1 MVAPRW
7 VHKFAVTSLV
17 GIAACGGG
25 EKAAPP
31 PAAGAPAAGSDL
43 TPWQMT
49 NGIGPVT
56 EPLTL
61 GPIDEHEA
69 EEGKKVFEAKCSACH
84 KLGERYVGPPLGGIT
99 EKVTPE
105 FAMNM
110 ILNPQEMYTRH
121 PVVKKLL
128 GEYMTQMPNQGLT
141 QEQAREVVE
150 YLRTTRPPAG
160 ASPSQEE

>member
-1 MVAPRW
+1 MAGLRW
-7 VHKFAVTSLV
+7 IHLVTTSSLV
-17 GIAACGGG
+17 GVLACGGRD
-25 EKAAPP
+25 KTPPP
-31 PAAGAPAAGSDL
+31 PAASTPATTGSDL
-43 TPWQMT
+43 TPWQLT

-61 GPIDEHEA
+61 GPINHEQA
-69 EEGKKVFEAKCSACH
+69 EEGQKLFEAKCSACH

-110 ILNPQEMYTRH
+110 ILNPQEMSTRH

-128 GEYMTQMPNQGLT
+128 GEYMTQMPALGLT
-141 QEQAREVVE
+141 QEQARAVVE
-150 YLRTTRPPAG
+150 YLRTTPPPAP
-160 ASPSQEE
+160 AP

>member
-1 MVAPRW
+1 MAALRLTHLMSVI
-7 VHKFAVTSLV
+7 TLL
-17 GIAACGGG
+17 GLLACGGG
-25 EKAAPP
+25 DKSAAPP
-31 PAAGAPAAGSDL
+31 AASTPAAAGSDL
-43 TPWQMT
+43 TSWQMT

-56 EPLTL
+56 EPLSL
-61 GPIDEHEA
+61 GAIDQDEA
-69 EEGKKVFEAKCSACH
+69 AEGKKLFDAKCSACH

-121 PVVKKLL
+121 PAVKKLL
-128 GEYMTQMPNQGLT
+128 GEYMTQMPNLGLT

-150 YLRTTRPPAG
+150 YLRTTTAPAP
-160 ASPSQEE
+160 AQ

>member
-1 MVAPRW
+1 MVAPRLT
-7 VHKFAVTSLV
+7 HLLSVTSLV
-17 GIAACGGG
+17 GLLACGGG
-25 EKAAPP
+25 DKSAAPP
-31 PAAGAPAAGSDL
+31 AVSTPAAAASDL
-43 TPWQMT
+43 TPWQLT

-56 EPLTL
+56 QPLTL
-61 GPIDEHEA
+61 GPIDQDEA
-69 EEGKKVFEAKCSACH
+69 AEGKKLFEAKCSACH

-150 YLRTTRPPAG
+150 YLRTTTPPSG
-160 ASPSQEE
+160 ASPSQ

>member
-1 MVAPRW
+1 MAALRLTSLLS
-7 VHKFAVTSLV
+7 VTSLV
-17 GIAACGGG
+17 GLMACGGG
-25 EKAAPP
+25 DKAAPP
-31 PAAGAPAAGSDL
+31 PAASTPAAAGSDL
-43 TPWQMT
+43 TPWQLT

-56 EPLTL
+56 EALTL
-61 GPIDEHEA
+61 GPIDQDEA
-69 EEGKKVFEAKCSACH
+69 AEGKKLFEAKCSACH

-121 PVVKKLL
+121 PAVKKLL
-128 GEYMTQMPNQGLT
+128 GEYMTQMPNLGLT

-150 YLRTTRPPAG
+150 YLRTTTPPAP
-160 ASPSQEE
+160 AQ

>member
-1 MVAPRW
+1 MAGLRW
-7 VHKFAVTSLV
+7 NQLISTAALTALV
-17 GIAACGGG
+17 ACGGG

-31 PAAGAPAAGSDL
+31 AASTSAVAGSDL
-43 TPWQMT
+43 TPWQLE
-49 NGIGPVT
+49 NGIGPIT
-56 EPLTL
+56 EPLAL
-61 GPIDEHEA
+61 GPIDKDEA
-69 EEGKKVFEAKCSACH
+69 AEGEKIFVTNCSACH

-150 YLRTTRPPAG
+150 YLRTTPPPAP
-160 ASPSQEE
+160 AP

>member
-1 MVAPRW
+1 MAALRLTSLLS
-7 VHKFAVTSLV
+7 VTSLV
-17 GIAACGGG
+17 GLMACGGG
-25 EKAAPP
+25 DKAAPP
-31 PAAGAPAAGSDL
+31 PAASTPAAVGSDL
-43 TPWQMT
+43 TPWQLT

-56 EPLTL
+56 EALTL
-61 GPIDEHEA
+61 GPIDQDEA
-69 EEGKKVFEAKCSACH
+69 AEGKKLFEAKCSACH

-121 PVVKKLL
+121 PAVKKLL
-128 GEYMTQMPNQGLT
+128 GEYMTQMPNLGLT

-150 YLRTTRPPAG
+150 YLRTTTPPAP
-160 ASPSQEE
+160 AQ

>member
-1 MVAPRW
+1 MAGQRW
-7 VHKFAVTSLV
+7 LHAITLTSILGAV
-17 GIAACGGG
+17 ACGGG
-25 EKAAPP
+25 DKAPAPP
-31 PAAGAPAAGSDL
+31 SGTAPAATGSDL
-43 TPWQMT
+43 TPWQLT

-61 GPIDEHEA
+61 GPINKDEAA
-69 EEGKKVFEAKCSACH
+69 EGEKIFVAKCSACH

-150 YLRTTRPPAG
+150 YLRTTPPPAP
-160 ASPSQEE
+160 AP

>member
-1 MVAPRW
+1 MAGLRLTYLMS
-7 VHKFAVTSLV
+7 VTSLV
-17 GIAACGGG
+17 GLLACGGG
-25 EKAAPP
+25 DKAAAPP
-31 PAAGAPAAGSDL
+31 AASAPAAAGSDL
-43 TPWQMT
+43 TPWQLT

-61 GPIDEHEA
+61 GPIDQDEA
-69 EEGKKVFEAKCSACH
+69 SEGKKLFDAKCSACH

-110 ILNPQEMYTRH
+110 ILNPVEMYTRH
-121 PVVKKLL
+121 PAVKKLL
-128 GEYMTQMPNQGLT
+128 GEYMTQMPNLGLT

-150 YLRTTRPPAG
+150 YLRTTTPPAP
-160 ASPSQEE
+160 AQ

>member
-1 MVAPRW
+1 MAGQRW
-7 VHKFAVTSLV
+7 LHAITLTSLLGAV
-17 GIAACGGG
+17 ACGGG

-31 PAAGAPAAGSDL
+31 AASTPAAAGSDL
-43 TPWQMT
+43 TPWQLE
-49 NGIGPVT
+49 NGIGPIT
-56 EPLTL
+56 ETITL
-61 GPIDEHEA
+61 GPVNHEMA
-69 EEGKKVFEAKCSACH
+69 EAGQKLFEAKCSACH
-84 KLGERYVGPPLGGIT
+84 KLGERYVGPPLGGILD
-99 EKVTPE
+99 KVTPA

-150 YLRTTRPPAG
+150 YLRTTPPPTPA
-160 ASPSQEE
+160 P

>member
-1 MVAPRW
+1 MAALRLT
-7 VHKFAVTSLV
+7 HQMTLTSLA
-17 GIAACGGG
+17 GLLACGGG
-25 EKAAPP
+25 DKTAAPP
-31 PAAGAPAAGSDL
+31 AASTPAAAGSDL
-43 TPWQMT
+43 TPWQVT

-61 GPIDEHEA
+61 GPIDQDEA
-69 EEGKKVFEAKCSACH
+69 AEGKKLFDAKCSACH
-84 KLGERYVGPPLGGIT
+84 KLNERYVGPPLGGIT

-121 PVVKKLL
+121 PAVKKLL
-128 GEYMTQMPNQGLT
+128 GEYMTQMPNLGLT

-150 YLRTTRPPAG
+150 YLRTTPPPAP
-160 ASPSQEE
+160 AQ